1 MRLVP
6 ARRSPGLQL
15 ALAVCGA
22 LALSGCAAHYAQ
34 VPPRLDLAPYGR
46 VALVTFHAERT
57 DPGLTESATQRFA
70 EALLHGQ
77 SGVELI
83 EVGAADSALR
93 GLPPDVDGATLARAL
108 GRSRGVPA
116 VFVGRLTMSEVKPRG
131 RLGAGGSVDVQ
142 AGVSAQLTVQ
152 LVSTSTGGTM
162 WRSSANANSTLGHV
176 GFGGGGTAV
185 AMRDPDEAYGE
196 VVQSLVSDVT
206 RDLRPTWVKQ

>member
-1 MRLVP
+1 MRPNP
-6 ARRSPGLQL
+6 ARRTAGLQQ

-22 LALSGCAAHYAQ
+22 LALSACAAKYAQ

-46 VALVTFHAERT
+46 VALVTFSSERQ
-57 DPGLTESATQRFA
+57 DPRLTQSATQRFA
-70 EALLHGQ
+70 EALLATQ
-77 SGVELI
+77 SGIELL

-131 RLGAGGSVDVQ
+131 RLGVASVDMR
-142 AGVSAQLTVQ
+142 AGVTAQLTVQ
-152 LVSTSTGGTM
+152 LVSTKTGGTM
-162 WRSSANANSTLGHV
+162 WRSSANTSEELGHV
-176 GFGGGGTAV
+176 GLGTGGAAV

-196 VVQSLVSDVT
+196 AVRNLVADVT